1 MAVVKKSNRNCFHLG
16 CLNRYQRCYNTLELM
31 FEELLNFN
39 IHLDSTAL
47 QMYNQV
53 NGCFQN

>member
-1 MAVVKKSNRNCFHLG
+1 
-16 CLNRYQRCYNTLELM
+16 M